1 MSNKNNNATAEAAV
15 ALQQDYDTKL
25 EVLNGLPEVA
35 TAEEKQS
42 AQTAVDDAKVLL
54 DAELSKSKAPVTKAG
69 TDKVK
74 AEKAKLVK
82 GKFLLSPTGRFG
94 LAYNAGELAE
104 LEEKQAKE
112 LDEAGYFK
120 IGG

>member
-1 MSNKNNNATAEAAV
+1 MSNKNNNATAEAVV

-25 EVLNGLPEVA
+25 EVLNGLTEDA

-42 AQTAVDDAKVLL
+42 AQSAVDESKSLL
-54 DAELSKSKAPVTKAG
+54 DAELAKSKAPVTKAG
-69 TDKVK
+69 TEKVK
-74 AEKAKLVK
+74 SEKAKLVK

-94 LAYNAGELAE
+94 LAYNAGEPAE